1 MKIFKVLLI
10 TLMLLANTVFA
21 AEFSA
26 QVKTSEGIVQGVYD
40 EKYNVV
46 KWFGIPYAEQADGE
60 NRWTLPQKA
69 EKYTGV
75 KDCSQYALANLQ
87 FNGKNVIGQEG
98 VLTLDVYRPDSV
110 EKNLPVL
117 VFIHGGNNQTSNS
130 RLWMGEKFAKEAN
143 AVYVSVQYRL
153 GLLGFNNLPALA
165 NGNALNDSGNYGL
178 IDQAYALKWIKKNID
193 KFGGDANNITVS
205 GFSAGG
211 RDVMAMLI
219 SPLFKDKFDKAIS
232 FSGGLTVADF
242 AESQKIIANKLAPLV
257 VADGICADEKDATEW
272 LMQGSDEVRS
282 YLMKLPGER
291 LAPVMAG
298 ALIRMKSF
306 PHLYGDG
313 KVLPKEGFAAE
324 KFNSVPLLMLA
335 SSDEF
340 TSFLARDPYFKN
352 RMDKVLKDKLTTEE
366 FVFANK
372 YGSKFYGFFNGQES
386 AEDIYANY
394 KAPIYVC
401 MFDFGHDPAVVG
413 ETYAVK
419 TGATHGIFLPFL
431 TDQPYPYT
439 AGTDVFAKPGPQ
451 ELSDIFIASLA
462 AFIRTGD
469 PNNGLL
475 PEKWEAWTPQNRAE
489 IVFDADGKQAKV
501 YQRSNYTSYDGIL
514 KELEADN
521 SLNADSKN
529 YIIKNILNGRW
540 FSGGLDVKYHNEN

>member
-10 TLMLLANTVFA
+10 TLMLLANTAFA

-46 KWFGIPYAEQADGE
+46 KWFGIPYAQQA
-60 NRWTLPQKA
+60 NREKRWALPQKA
-69 EKYTGV
+69 EKYIGV
-75 KDCSQYALANLQ
+75 KDCSQYAPANLQ

-98 VLTLDVYRPDSV
+98 VLTLDVYRPDTG

-178 IDQAYALKWIKKNID
+178 IDQAYALDWIKKNID
-193 KFGGDANNITVS
+193 KFGGNANNITVS

-242 AESQKIIANKLAPLV
+242 AESQKIIADKLALLV
-257 VADGICADEKDATEW
+257 VADGICADEKSAAEW

-282 YLMKLPGER
+282 YLIKLPGER

-401 MFDFGHDPAVVG
+401 MFDFGNDPAVVG

-439 AGTDVFAKPGPQ
+439 VGTDVFAKPGPQ

-469 PNNGLL
+469 PNNALL
-475 PEKWEAWTPQNRAE
+475 FEKWEAWTSQNRAE
-489 IVFDADGKQAKV
+489 TVFDADGKQAKV
-501 YQRSNYTSYDGIL
+501 YQRSNDTSYEGIL

-540 FSGGLDVKYHNEN
+540 FSGGLDTKYHNEN

>member
-10 TLMLLANTVFA
+10 TLMLLANTAFA

-46 KWFGIPYAEQADGE
+46 KWFGIPYAQQADGE
-60 NRWTLPQKA
+60 KRWTLPQKA

-75 KDCSQYALANLQ
+75 KDCSQYAPANLQ

-98 VLTLDVYRPDSV
+98 VLTLDVYRPDTG

-165 NGNALNDSGNYGL
+165 NSNALNDSGNYGL
-178 IDQAYALKWIKKNID
+178 IDQAYALEWIKKNID

-219 SPLFKDKFDKAIS
+219 SPLFKDKFNKAIS

-242 AESQKIIANKLAPLV
+242 AESQKIIADKLAPLV

-272 LMQGSDEVRS
+272 LMQDNEEVRS

-291 LAPVMAG
+291 FAPVMAG

-340 TSFLARDPYFKN
+340 TSFLARDSYFKN

-439 AGTDVFAKPGPQ
+439 VGTDVFAKPGPQ

-489 IVFDADGKQAKV
+489 TVFDADGKQAKV
-501 YQRSNYTSYDGIL
+501 YQRSNDTSYEGIL
-514 KELEADN
+514 KELETDN

-540 FSGGLDVKYHNEN
+540 FSSGLDAKYHNEN

>member
-10 TLMLLANTVFA
+10 TLMLLANTAFA

-46 KWFGIPYAEQADGE
+46 KWFGIPYAQQADGE
-60 NRWTLPQKA
+60 KRWTLPQKA

-75 KDCSQYALANLQ
+75 KDCSQYAPANLQ

-98 VLTLDVYRPDSV
+98 VLTLDVYRPDTG

-165 NGNALNDSGNYGL
+165 NSNALNDSGNYGL
-178 IDQAYALKWIKKNID
+178 IDQAYALDWIKKNID
-193 KFGGDANNITVS
+193 KFGGNVNNITVS

-242 AESQKIIANKLAPLV
+242 AESQKIIADKLAPLV
-257 VADGICADEKDATEW
+257 VADGICADEKDAAEW
-272 LMQGSDEVRS
+272 LMQDSEEVRS
-282 YLMKLPGER
+282 YLMKLSRER

-431 TDQPYPYT
+431 TDQPYSYT
-439 AGTDVFAKPGPQ
+439 AGTDVFAKSGPQ
-451 ELSDIFIASLA
+451 KLSDIFIASLA

-475 PEKWEAWTPQNRAE
+475 TEKWEAWTPQNRAE
-489 IVFDADGKQAKV
+489 TVFDADGKQAKV
-501 YQRSNYTSYDGIL
+501 YRRSNDTSYEGIL

-540 FSGGLDVKYHNEN
+540 FSGGLDTKYHNEN

>member
-10 TLMLLANTVFA
+10 TLMLLVNTAFA

-46 KWFGIPYAEQADGE
+46 KWFGIPYAQQA
-60 NRWTLPQKA
+60 NREKRWALPQKA
-69 EKYTGV
+69 KKYTGV
-75 KDCSQYALANLQ
+75 KDCSQYAPANLQ

-98 VLTLDVYRPDSV
+98 VLTLDVYRPDTG

-165 NGNALNDSGNYGL
+165 NGNTLKDSGNYGL
-178 IDQAYALKWIKKNID
+178 IDQAYALDWIKKNID

-257 VADGICADEKDATEW
+257 VADGICADEKDAAEW
-272 LMQGSDEVRS
+272 LMQGSDEVRN
-282 YLMKLPGER
+282 YLMKLSGER

-313 KVLPKEGFAAE
+313 EVLPKEGFAAE

-340 TSFLARDPYFKN
+340 TSFLARDQYFKN

-401 MFDFGHDPAVVG
+401 RFDFGHDPAVVG

-469 PNNGLL
+469 PNNALL
-475 PEKWEAWTPQNRAE
+475 LEKWEAWTPQNRAE
-489 IVFDADGKQAKV
+489 TVFDADGKQAKV

-540 FSGGLDVKYHNEN
+540 FSGGLDAKYHNKN

>member
-10 TLMLLANTVFA
+10 TLMLLANTAFA

-26 QVKTSEGIVQGVYD
+26 QVKTSEGVVQGVYD

-46 KWFGIPYAEQADGE
+46 KWFDIPYAQQANGE
-60 NRWTLPQKA
+60 KRWALPQRA
-69 EKYTGV
+69 EKYAGV
-75 KDCSQYALANLQ
+75 KDCSQYAPANLQ

-98 VLTLDVYRPDSV
+98 VLTLDVYRPDNA

-178 IDQAYALKWIKKNID
+178 IDQAYALEWIKKNID

-242 AESQKIIANKLAPLV
+242 AESQKIIANKLALLV
-257 VADGICADEKDATEW
+257 VADGICADEKSAAEW

-282 YLMKLPGER
+282 YLIKLPGER

-372 YGSKFYGFFNGQES
+372 YGSKFYGFFNGQEL
-386 AEDIYANY
+386 AEDIYAKY

-431 TDQPYPYT
+431 TDQSYPYT
-439 AGTDVFAKPGPQ
+439 VGTDVFAKSGPQ

-469 PNNGLL
+469 PNNALL

-489 IVFDADGKQAKV
+489 TVFDADGKQAKV
-501 YQRSNYTSYDGIL
+501 YQRSNDTSYEGIL

-540 FSGGLDVKYHNEN
+540 FSGGLDAKYHNKN

>member
-10 TLMLLANTVFA
+10 TLMLLANTAFA

-46 KWFGIPYAEQADGE
+46 KWFGIPYAQQA
-60 NRWTLPQKA
+60 NREKRWALPQKA

-75 KDCSQYALANLQ
+75 KDCSQYAPANLQ

-98 VLTLDVYRPDSV
+98 VLTLDVYRPDTG

-165 NGNALNDSGNYGL
+165 NSNALNDSGNYGL
-178 IDQAYALKWIKKNID
+178 IDQAYALEWIKKNID
-193 KFGGDANNITVS
+193 KFGGDANNITIS

-232 FSGGLTVADF
+232 LSGGLTVADF
-242 AESQKIIANKLAPLV
+242 AESQKIIAGKLAPLV
-257 VADGICADEKDATEW
+257 VDDDICADEKDAAEW

-313 KVLPKEGFAAE
+313 KVLTKEGFAAE

-340 TSFLARDPYFKN
+340 TSFLARDQYFKN

-489 IVFDADGKQAKV
+489 TVFDADGKQAKV

-540 FSGGLDVKYHNEN
+540 FSGELDAKYHNKN

>member
-1 MKIFKVLLI
+1 MNIVKVLFLVFTLI
-10 TLMLLANTVFA
+10 SNTAFA

-75 KDCSQYALANLQ
+75 KDCSQYAPANLQ

-98 VLTLDVYRPDSV
+98 VLTLDVYRPDTG

-178 IDQAYALKWIKKNID
+178 IDQAYALEWIKKNID

-242 AESQKIIANKLAPLV
+242 AESQKIIANKLAPLI

-272 LMQGSDEVRS
+272 LMQGSDEVRN
-282 YLMKLPGER
+282 YLIKLPGER

-340 TSFLARDPYFKN
+340 TSFLARDSYFKN

-475 PEKWEAWTPQNRAE
+475 PGKWEAWTPQNRAE
-489 IVFDADGKQAKV
+489 TVFDADGKQAKV
-501 YQRSNYTSYDGIL
+501 YQRSNDTSYDGIL

-540 FSGGLDVKYHNEN
+540 FSGGLDTKYHN

>member
-1 MKIFKVLLI
+1 MNIVKVLFLVFTLI
-10 TLMLLANTVFA
+10 SNVAFA

-46 KWFGIPYAEQADGE
+46 KWFGIPYAQQADWE
-60 NRWTLPQKA
+60 KRWALPQRA
-69 EKYTGV
+69 EKYAGV
-75 KDCSQYALANLQ
+75 KDCSKYAPANLQ

-98 VLTLDVYRPDSV
+98 VLTLDVYRPDTD

-178 IDQAYALKWIKKNID
+178 IDQAYALEWIKKNID

-242 AESQKIIANKLAPLV
+242 AESQKIIANKLAPLI
-257 VADGICADEKDATEW
+257 VADGICADEKDAAEW
-272 LMQGSDEVRS
+272 LMQGSDEVRN
-282 YLMKLPGER
+282 YLIKLPGER

-340 TSFLARDPYFKN
+340 TSFLARDSYFKN

-475 PEKWEAWTPQNRAE
+475 PGKWEAWTPQNRAE
-489 IVFDADGKQAKV
+489 TVFDADGKQAKV
-501 YQRSNYTSYDGIL
+501 YQLSNYTSYEGIL

-540 FSGGLDVKYHNEN
+540 FSNGLDAKYHNEN

>member
-1 MKIFKVLLI
+1 M
-10 TLMLLANTVFA
+10 
-21 AEFSA
+21 
-26 QVKTSEGIVQGVYD
+26 
-40 EKYNVV
+40 
-46 KWFGIPYAEQADGE
+46 
-60 NRWTLPQKA
+60 PQRA
-69 EKYTGV
+69 EKYAGV
-75 KDCSQYALANLQ
+75 KDCSQYAPANLQ

-98 VLTLDVYRPDSV
+98 VLTLDVYRPDTG

-153 GLLGFNNLPALA
+153 GLFGFNNLPALA

-178 IDQAYALKWIKKNID
+178 IDQAYALEWIKKNID
-193 KFGGDANNITVS
+193 KFGGNANNITVS

-242 AESQKIIANKLAPLV
+242 AESQKIIADKLAPLV
-257 VADGICADEKDATEW
+257 VADGICADEKDAAEW
-272 LMQGSDEVRS
+272 LMQDSDEVRS

-313 KVLPKEGFAAE
+313 EVLPKEGFAAE

-340 TSFLARDPYFKN
+340 TSFLTRDPYFKN

-386 AEDIYANY
+386 AEYIYANY

-401 MFDFGHDPAVVG
+401 MFDFGHDQAVVG

-469 PNNGLL
+469 PNNALL
-475 PEKWEAWTPQNRAE
+475 LEKWEAWTPQNRAE
-489 IVFDADGKQAKV
+489 TVFDADGKQAKV
-501 YQRSNYTSYDGIL
+501 YQRSNDTSYDGIL
-514 KELEADN
+514 EELEADN

-540 FSGGLDVKYHNEN
+540 FSGGLDTKYHN

>member
-1 MKIFKVLLI
+1 MNIVKVLFLVFTLI
-10 TLMLLANTVFA
+10 SNTAFA

-75 KDCSQYALANLQ
+75 KDCSQYAPANLQ

-98 VLTLDVYRPDSV
+98 VLTLDVYRPDTG

-165 NGNALNDSGNYGL
+165 NSNALNDSGNYGL
-178 IDQAYALKWIKKNID
+178 IDQAYALEWIKKNID

-242 AESQKIIANKLAPLV
+242 AESQKIIADKLAPLV
-257 VADGICADEKDATEW
+257 VADGICADEKDAAEW

-401 MFDFGHDPAVVG
+401 IFDFGHDPAVVG

-419 TGATHGIFLPFL
+419 TGATHGVFLPFL

-439 AGTDVFAKPGPQ
+439 AGTDVFAKHGPQ

-469 PNNGLL
+469 PNNALL
-475 PEKWEAWTPQNRAE
+475 PGKWEAWTPQNRAE
-489 IVFDADGKQAKV
+489 TVFDADGKQAKV
-501 YQRSNYTSYDGIL
+501 YQRSNDTSYDGIL

-540 FSGGLDVKYHNEN
+540 FSGGLDAKYHNKN

>member
-10 TLMLLANTVFA
+10 ILVLLANTAFA

-46 KWFGIPYAEQADGE
+46 KWFGIPYAQQADGE
-60 NRWTLPQKA
+60 KRWALPQKA

-75 KDCSQYALANLQ
+75 KDCSQYAPSNLQ
-87 FNGKNVIGQEG
+87 FNGKEVIGQEG
-98 VLTLDVYRPDSV
+98 ILTLDIYRPDTK

-117 VFIHGGNNQTSNS
+117 VFLHGGNNQTGNS
-130 RLWMGEKFAKEAN
+130 RMWIGDKFAKEAN

-153 GLLGFNNLPALA
+153 GLLGFNNLPALKTD
-165 NGNALNDSGNYGL
+165 NKIQSSGNYGF
-178 IDQAYALKWIKKNID
+178 IDQAYALDWIKKNIAN
-193 KFGGDANNITVS
+193 FGGDAGNVTVS

-219 SPLFKDKFDKAIS
+219 SPLFKGKFDKAIS
-232 FSGGLTVADF
+232 FSGGLIVADY
-242 AESQKIIANKLAPLV
+242 AESQKIIAQNLAPLV
-257 VADGICADEKDATEW
+257 VSDGICLTEEAAAKW
-272 LMQGSDEVRS
+272 LMQDDDNVRD
-282 YLMKLPGER
+282 YLMNISAGR

-313 KVLPKEGFAAE
+313 KVLPEEGFAAD

-335 SSDEF
+335 SADEF
-340 TSFLARDPYFKN
+340 TSFLNRDPYFKN
-352 RMDKVLKDKLTTEE
+352 RLDQVLKDKNTTDEYIL
-366 FVFANK
+366 ANK

-394 KAPIYVC
+394 KAPMYVC
-401 MFDFGHDPAVVG
+401 KFNFGHNPAVVG
-413 ETYAVK
+413 EEYAVK
-419 TGATHGIFLPFL
+419 TGAVHGIFLPFL

-451 ELSDIFIASLA
+451 ELSDIFTASLA

-469 PNNGLL
+469 PNNALL
-475 PEKWEAWTPQNRAE
+475 PEKWEAWTPQNSAE
-489 IVFDADGKQAKV
+489 TVFDADDKQAKV
-501 YQRSNYTSYDGIL
+501 YQRSNDTSYEGIL

-540 FSGGLDVKYHNEN
+540 FSGGLDAKYHNEN

>member
-1 MKIFKVLLI
+1 MNIVKVLFLVFTLI
-10 TLMLLANTVFA
+10 SNTAFA

-75 KDCSQYALANLQ
+75 KDCSQYAPANLQ

-98 VLTLDVYRPDSV
+98 VLTLDVYRPDTG

-178 IDQAYALKWIKKNID
+178 IDQAYALDWIKKNID

-242 AESQKIIANKLAPLV
+242 AESQKIIANKLAPLI
-257 VADGICADEKDATEW
+257 VADGICADEKDAAEW
-272 LMQGSDEVRS
+272 LMQGSDEVRN

-401 MFDFGHDPAVVG
+401 MFNFGHDPAVVG

-439 AGTDVFAKPGPQ
+439 AGTNVFAKPGPQ

-469 PNNGLL
+469 PNNALL

-489 IVFDADGKQAKV
+489 TVFDADGKQAKV
-501 YQRSNYTSYDGIL
+501 YQRSNDTSYDGIL

-540 FSGGLDVKYHNEN
+540 FSGGLDTKYHN

>member
-1 MKIFKVLLI
+1 MKFFKVLLI
-10 TLMLLANTVFA
+10 TLMLLANTAFA

-60 NRWTLPQKA
+60 KRWALPQKA

-75 KDCSQYALANLQ
+75 KDCSQYAPANLQ
-87 FNGKNVIGQEG
+87 FNGKEVIGQEG
-98 VLTLDVYRPDSV
+98 ILTLDIYRPDTK

-117 VFIHGGNNQTSNS
+117 VFLHGGNNQTGNS
-130 RLWMGEKFAKEAN
+130 RMWIGDKFAKEAN

-153 GLLGFNNLPALA
+153 GLLGFNNLPALKTD
-165 NGNALNDSGNYGL
+165 NKIQSSGNYGF
-178 IDQAYALKWIKKNID
+178 IDQAYALDWIKKNIAN
-193 KFGGDANNITVS
+193 FGGDAGNVTVS

-219 SPLFKDKFDKAIS
+219 SPLFKGKFDKAIS
-232 FSGGLTVADF
+232 FSGGLIVADY
-242 AESQKIIANKLAPLV
+242 AESQKIIAQNLAPLV
-257 VADGICADEKDATEW
+257 VSDGICLTEEAAAKW
-272 LMQGSDEVRS
+272 LMQDSDEVRS

-291 LAPVMAG
+291 LATVMAG

-313 KVLPKEGFAAE
+313 EVLPKEGFAAE

-340 TSFLARDPYFKN
+340 TSFLTRDPYFKN

-386 AEDIYANY
+386 AEYIYANY

-489 IVFDADGKQAKV
+489 TVFDADGKQAKV
-501 YQRSNYTSYDGIL
+501 YQRSNDTSYEGIL
-514 KELEADN
+514 K
-521 SLNADSKN
+521 
-529 YIIKNILNGRW
+529 
-540 FSGGLDVKYHNEN
+540 

>member
-1 MKIFKVLLI
+1 MKFFKVLLI
-10 TLMLLANTVFA
+10 ILVLLANTAFA

-60 NRWTLPQKA
+60 KRWTLPQKA

-75 KDCSQYALANLQ
+75 KDCSQYAPTNLQ

-98 VLTLDVYRPDSV
+98 VLTLDVYRPDTG

-165 NGNALNDSGNYGL
+165 NGNAFNDSGNYGL
-178 IDQAYALKWIKKNID
+178 IDQAYALDWIKKNMD

-242 AESQKIIANKLAPLV
+242 AESQKIIADKLAPLV
-257 VADGICADEKDATEW
+257 VADGICAYEKDAAEW

-313 KVLPKEGFAAE
+313 KVLPKEGFAVE

-469 PNNGLL
+469 PNNALL
-475 PEKWEAWTPQNRAE
+475 SGKWEAWTPQNRAE
-489 IVFDADGKQAKV
+489 TVFDADGKQAKV
-501 YQRSNYTSYDGIL
+501 YQRSNDTSYEGIL

-540 FSGGLDVKYHNEN
+540 FSGGLDAKYHNKN

>member
-10 TLMLLANTVFA
+10 TLMLLANTAFA

-75 KDCSQYALANLQ
+75 KDCSQYAPANLQ

-98 VLTLDVYRPDSV
+98 VLTLDVYRPDTG

-165 NGNALNDSGNYGL
+165 NSNALNDSGNYGL
-178 IDQAYALKWIKKNID
+178 IDQAYALEWIKKNID
-193 KFGGDANNITVS
+193 KFGGNANNITVS

-242 AESQKIIANKLAPLV
+242 AESQKIIAGKLAPLI
-257 VADGICADEKDATEW
+257 VADGIYADEKDAAEW

-313 KVLPKEGFAAE
+313 KVLPKEGFATE

-352 RMDKVLKDKLTTEE
+352 RMEKVLKDKLTTEE

-386 AEDIYANY
+386 VEDIYANY

-469 PNNGLL
+469 PNNALL
-475 PEKWEAWTPQNRAE
+475 LEKWEAWTPQNRAE
-489 IVFDADGKQAKV
+489 TVFDADGKQAKV
-501 YQRSNYTSYDGIL
+501 YQRSNYTSYEGIL

-540 FSGGLDVKYHNEN
+540 FSVGLDAKYHNKN

>member
-1 MKIFKVLLI
+1 MKFFKVLLI
-10 TLMLLANTVFA
+10 TLMLLANTAFA

-46 KWFGIPYAEQADGE
+46 KWFGIPYAQQANGE
-60 NRWTLPQKA
+60 KRWALPQKA

-75 KDCSQYALANLQ
+75 KDCSQYAPANLQ

-98 VLTLDVYRPDSV
+98 VLTLDVYRPDTG

-165 NGNALNDSGNYGL
+165 NGNALNNSGNYGL
-178 IDQAYALKWIKKNID
+178 IDQAYALDWIKKNID
-193 KFGGDANNITVS
+193 KFGGAANNITVS

-242 AESQKIIANKLAPLV
+242 AESQEIIAGKLAPLV
-257 VADGICADEKDATEW
+257 VADGICADEKDAAEW

-282 YLMKLPGER
+282 YLMKMPGER

-352 RMDKVLKDKLTTEE
+352 RMDKVLKDKHTTEE

-451 ELSDIFIASLA
+451 ELSNIFIASLS

-475 PEKWEAWTPQNRAE
+475 TEKWEAWTPQNRAE
-489 IVFDADGKQAKV
+489 TVFDADGKQAKV
-501 YQRSNYTSYDGIL
+501 YRRSNDTSYEGIL

-540 FSGGLDVKYHNEN
+540 FSGGLDAKYHNEN

>member
-10 TLMLLANTVFA
+10 TLMLLANTAFA

-46 KWFGIPYAEQADGE
+46 KWFGIPYAQQA
-60 NRWTLPQKA
+60 NREKRWALPQKA

-75 KDCSQYALANLQ
+75 KDCSQYAPANLQ

-98 VLTLDVYRPDSV
+98 VLTLDVYRPDTG

-165 NGNALNDSGNYGL
+165 NSNALNDSGNYGL
-178 IDQAYALKWIKKNID
+178 IDQAYALEWIKKNID

-242 AESQKIIANKLAPLV
+242 AESQKIIAGKLAPLV
-257 VADGICADEKDATEW
+257 VADGICADEKDAAEW
-272 LMQGSDEVRS
+272 LMRDSDEVRN
-282 YLMKLPGER
+282 YLMKMPGER

-313 KVLPKEGFAAE
+313 KVLPKEGFAAD

-335 SSDEF
+335 SADEF
-340 TSFLARDPYFKN
+340 TSFLNRDPYFKN
-352 RMDKVLKDKLTTEE
+352 RLDQVLKDKNTTDEYIL
-366 FVFANK
+366 ANK

-394 KAPIYVC
+394 KAPMYVC
-401 MFDFGHDPAVVG
+401 KFNFGHNPAVVG
-413 ETYAVK
+413 EEYAVK
-419 TGATHGIFLPFL
+419 TGAVHGIFLPFL

-439 AGTDVFAKPGPQ
+439 KNTGVFSEKGPQ
-451 ELSDIFIASLA
+451 ELSKIFIGSIA
-462 AFIRTGD
+462 AFMRTGN
-469 PNNGLL
+469 PNNTLL
-475 PEKWEAWTPQNRAE
+475 PEKWPAWTPGNRAE
-489 IVFDADGKQAKV
+489 IVFDANRSQADV
-501 YQRSNYTSYDGIL
+501 YLNHDTTTYDGIVA
-514 KELEADN
+514 ELEADN
-521 SLNADSKN
+521 SLNAASKE

-540 FSGGLDVKYHNEN
+540 FSGGLDAKYNNED

>member
-10 TLMLLANTVFA
+10 TLMLLVNTAFA

-26 QVKTSEGIVQGVYD
+26 QVKTSEGIVQCVYD

-46 KWFGIPYAEQADGE
+46 KWFGIPYAQQA
-60 NRWTLPQKA
+60 NREKRWALPQKA

-75 KDCSQYALANLQ
+75 KDCSQYAPANLQ

-98 VLTLDVYRPDSV
+98 VLTLDVYRPDTG

-165 NGNALNDSGNYGL
+165 NSNALNDSGNYGL
-178 IDQAYALKWIKKNID
+178 IDQAYALEWIKKNID

-242 AESQKIIANKLAPLV
+242 AESQKIIAGKLAHLV
-257 VADGICADEKDATEW
+257 VADGICADEKDAAEW
-272 LMQGSDEVRS
+272 LMQGSEEVRS

-313 KVLPKEGFAAE
+313 KVLHKEGFAAE

-439 AGTDVFAKPGPQ
+439 ADTDVFAKPGPQ

-469 PNNGLL
+469 PNNVLL
-475 PEKWEAWTPQNRAE
+475 LEKWEAWTPQNRAE
-489 IVFDADGKQAKV
+489 TVFDADGKQAKV
-501 YQRSNYTSYDGIL
+501 YQRSNDTSYDGIL
-514 KELEADN
+514 EELEADN

-540 FSGGLDVKYHNEN
+540 FSGGLDTKYHNEN